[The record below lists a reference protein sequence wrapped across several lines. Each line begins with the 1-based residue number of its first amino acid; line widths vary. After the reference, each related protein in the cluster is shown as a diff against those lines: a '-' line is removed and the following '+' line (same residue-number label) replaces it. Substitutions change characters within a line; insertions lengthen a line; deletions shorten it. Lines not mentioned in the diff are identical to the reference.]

1 MGRDEVNG
9 PCVGRDDEKG
19 PCVGRDDEKGPEW
32 GETKYK
38 ALSGVRQSAR
48 P

>member
-1 MGRDEVNG
+1 MKG

-32 GETKYK
+32 GEMMRK
-38 ALSGVRQSAR
+38 ALSGAR
-48 P
+48 